1 LLFRINTNKMRVIL
15 KTLLVV
21 LLFQSCDTETIEKT
35 AIPAKIKVVCTT
47 SILTDWVLNIA
58 TEDVAV
64 YSLLNKGVDPHVYKP
79 SKKDLDLL
87 RSADII
93 IYHGLHL
100 EGKIIDV
107 LEKIKGPL
115 VIDVSKNF
123 PKSAIITDPN
133 FPASQDP
140 HYWFDVELVKNG
152 LATVQSDISARYP
165 SLKVDTKANLQ
176 AYLKKM
182 DSVTAE
188 VQKKI
193 STIEQ
198 DQRIIITTH
207 DALSY
212 FARAF
217 GLTVNTLQGASTVSE
232 FGLREIT
239 DLVNFIC
246 ERRVKAIF
254 LENIVSP
261 QAMKSVQRGC
271 QEKGWDVV
279 LGPELLSDSLGQ
291 KEDQDTYLEMLLFN
305 AHTITSYLTR

>member
-1 LLFRINTNKMRVIL
+1 MRIIINALIVIA
-15 KTLLVV
+15 
-21 LLFQSCDTETIEKT
+21 LFQSCESGPINKDVSSE
-35 AIPAKIKVVCTT
+35 KIKIVCTT

-58 TEDVAV
+58 TEDIAV
-64 YSLLNKGVDPHVYKP
+64 YSLLNKGIDPHVYKP

-107 LEKIKGPL
+107 LEKMKGPL
-115 VIDVSKNF
+115 VIDASKNF
-123 PKSAIITDPN
+123 PKSAIITDPS

-152 LATVQSDISARYP
+152 LATIKKEISINYP
-165 SLKVDTKANLQ
+165 GLEVEMKGNLQ
-176 AYLKKM
+176 LYLGKI
-182 DSVTAE
+182 DSVTTE
-188 VQKKI
+188 VQK
-193 STIEQ
+193 TINTIGP
-198 DQRIIITTH
+198 DQRVVITTH

-246 ERRVKAIF
+246 DRKVKAIF

-261 QAMKSVQRGC
+261 QAMESVQRGC
-271 QEKGWDVV
+271 QEKGWDVA

-291 KEDQDTYLEMLLFN
+291 KQDQDTYLEMLLFN
-305 AHTITSYLTR
+305 ARTIALYLTK

>member
-1 LLFRINTNKMRVIL
+1 MRIIINALIVIA
-15 KTLLVV
+15 
-21 LLFQSCDTETIEKT
+21 LFQSCESGPINKDASSE
-35 AIPAKIKVVCTT
+35 KIKIVCTT

-58 TEDVAV
+58 TEDIAV
-64 YSLLNKGVDPHVYKP
+64 YSLLNKGIDPHVYKP

-107 LEKIKGPL
+107 LEKMKGPL
-115 VIDVSKNF
+115 VIDASKNF
-123 PKSAIITDPN
+123 PKSAIITDPS

-152 LATVQSDISARYP
+152 LATIKKDISINYP
-165 SLKVDTKANLQ
+165 GLEAEMKGNLQ
-176 AYLKKM
+176 LYLGKI
-182 DSVTAE
+182 DSVTTE
-188 VQKKI
+188 VQK
-193 STIEQ
+193 TINTIGP
-198 DQRIIITTH
+198 DQRVVITTH

-246 ERRVKAIF
+246 DRKVKAIF

-261 QAMKSVQRGC
+261 QAMESVQRGC
-271 QEKGWDVV
+271 QEKGWDVA

-291 KEDQDTYLEMLLFN
+291 KQDQDTYLEMLLFN
-305 AHTITSYLTR
+305 ARTIALYLTK

>member
-1 LLFRINTNKMRVIL
+1 MIVIA
-15 KTLLVV
+15 
-21 LLFQSCDTETIEKT
+21 LFQSCESGPTNKDASSE
-35 AIPAKIKVVCTT
+35 KIKIVCTT

-58 TEDVAV
+58 TEDIAV
-64 YSLLNKGVDPHVYKP
+64 YSLLNKGIDPHVYKP

-107 LEKIKGPL
+107 LEKMKGPL
-115 VIDVSKNF
+115 VIDASKNF
-123 PKSAIITDPN
+123 PKSAIITDPS

-152 LATVQSDISARYP
+152 LATIKKDISINYP
-165 SLKVDTKANLQ
+165 GLEAEMKGNLQ
-176 AYLKKM
+176 LYLGKI
-182 DSVTAE
+182 DSVTTE
-188 VQKKI
+188 VQK
-193 STIEQ
+193 TINTIGP
-198 DQRIIITTH
+198 DQRVVITTH

-217 GLTVNTLQGASTVSE
+217 DLTVNTLQGASTVSE

-246 ERRVKAIF
+246 DRKVKAIF

-261 QAMKSVQRGC
+261 QAMESVQRGC
-271 QEKGWDVV
+271 QEKGWDVA

-291 KEDQDTYLEMLLFN
+291 KQDQDTYLEMLLFN
-305 AHTITSYLTR
+305 ARTIALYLTK

>member
-1 LLFRINTNKMRVIL
+1 MLFRTNTNKMRIIINALIVIA
-15 KTLLVV
+15 
-21 LLFQSCDTETIEKT
+21 LFQSCESGPTNKEASSE
-35 AIPAKIKVVCTT
+35 KIKIVCTT

-58 TEDVAV
+58 TDDIAV
-64 YSLLNKGVDPHVYKP
+64 YSLLNKGIDPHVYKP

-107 LEKIKGPL
+107 LEKMKGPL
-115 VIDVSKNF
+115 VIDASKNF
-123 PKSAIITDPN
+123 PKSAIITDPS

-152 LATVQSDISARYP
+152 LATIKKEISINYP
-165 SLKVDTKANLQ
+165 GLEVEMKGNLQ
-176 AYLKKM
+176 LYLGKI
-182 DSVTAE
+182 DSVTTE
-188 VQKKI
+188 VQK
-193 STIEQ
+193 TINTIGP
-198 DQRIIITTH
+198 DQRVVITTH

-246 ERRVKAIF
+246 DRKVKAIF

-261 QAMKSVQRGC
+261 QAMESVQRGC
-271 QEKGWDVV
+271 QEKGWDVA

-291 KEDQDTYLEMLLFN
+291 KQDQDTYLEMLLFN
-305 AHTITSYLTR
+305 ARTIALYLTK

>member
-1 LLFRINTNKMRVIL
+1 MRIIINALIVIA
-15 KTLLVV
+15 
-21 LLFQSCDTETIEKT
+21 LFQSCESVPTNKDASSE
-35 AIPAKIKVVCTT
+35 KIKIVCTT

-58 TEDVAV
+58 TDDIAV
-64 YSLLNKGVDPHVYKP
+64 YSLLNKGIDPHVYKP

-107 LEKIKGPL
+107 LEKMKGPL
-115 VIDVSKNF
+115 VIDASKNF
-123 PKSAIITDPN
+123 PKSAIITDPS

-152 LATVQSDISARYP
+152 LATIKKDISINYP
-165 SLKVDTKANLQ
+165 GLEAEMKDNLHL
-176 AYLKKM
+176 YLGKI
-182 DSVTAE
+182 DSVTTE
-188 VQKKI
+188 VQK
-193 STIEQ
+193 TINTIGP
-198 DQRIIITTH
+198 DQRVVITTH

-246 ERRVKAIF
+246 DRKVKAIF

-261 QAMKSVQRGC
+261 QAMESVQRGC
-271 QEKGWDVV
+271 QEKGWDVA

-291 KEDQDTYLEMLLFN
+291 KQDQDTYLEMLLFN
-305 AHTITSYLTR
+305 ARTIALYLTK

>member
-1 LLFRINTNKMRVIL
+1 MRIIINALIVIA
-15 KTLLVV
+15 
-21 LLFQSCDTETIEKT
+21 LFQSCESGPTNKDASSE
-35 AIPAKIKVVCTT
+35 KIKIVCTT

-58 TEDVAV
+58 TEDIAV
-64 YSLLNKGVDPHVYKP
+64 YSLLNKGIDPHVYKP

-107 LEKIKGPL
+107 LEKMKGPL
-115 VIDVSKNF
+115 VIDASKNF
-123 PKSAIITDPN
+123 PKSAIITDPS

-152 LATVQSDISARYP
+152 LATIKKDISINYP
-165 SLKVDTKANLQ
+165 GLEAEMKGNLQ
-176 AYLKKM
+176 LYLGKI
-182 DSVTAE
+182 DSVTTE
-188 VQKKI
+188 VQK
-193 STIEQ
+193 TINTIGP
-198 DQRIIITTH
+198 DQRVVITTH

-246 ERRVKAIF
+246 DRKVKAIF

-261 QAMKSVQRGC
+261 QAMESVQRGC
-271 QEKGWDVV
+271 QEKGWDVA

-291 KEDQDTYLEMLLFN
+291 KQDQDTYLEMLLFN
-305 AHTITSYLTR
+305 ARTIALYLTK

>member
-1 LLFRINTNKMRVIL
+1 MRIIL

-21 LLFQSCDTETIEKT
+21 VLFQSCELGTTEKNASTKKL
-35 AIPAKIKVVCTT
+35 KIVCTT
-47 SILTDWVLNIA
+47 SILTDWLLNIA
-58 TEDVAV
+58 TEDVGV
-64 YSLLNKGVDPHVYKP
+64 YSLLNKGIDPHVYKP

-87 RSADII
+87 RSADVI

-107 LEKIKGPL
+107 LEKMQGPL

-152 LATVQSDISARYP
+152 LITVQNELSKNYP
-165 SLKVDTKANLQ
+165 DLEVKTKANLQ
-176 AYLKKM
+176 GYLKRL
-182 DSVTAE
+182 DSVTVE
-188 VQKKI
+188 VQK
-193 STIEQ
+193 TINTIGP
-198 DQRIIITTH
+198 DQRMVITTH

-261 QAMKSVQRGC
+261 QAMESVQRGC

-305 AHTITSYLTR
+305 AHTITRYLTK

>member
-1 LLFRINTNKMRVIL
+1 MRIIINALIVIA
-15 KTLLVV
+15 
-21 LLFQSCDTETIEKT
+21 LFQSCESGPTNKDASSE
-35 AIPAKIKVVCTT
+35 KIKIVCTT

-58 TEDVAV
+58 TEDIAV
-64 YSLLNKGVDPHVYKP
+64 YSLLNKGIDPHVYKP

-107 LEKIKGPL
+107 LEKMKGPL
-115 VIDVSKNF
+115 VIDASKNF
-123 PKSAIITDPN
+123 PKSAIITDPS

-152 LATVQSDISARYP
+152 LATIKKDISINYP
-165 SLKVDTKANLQ
+165 GLEAEMKDNLQ
-176 AYLKKM
+176 LYLGKI
-182 DSVTAE
+182 DSVTTE
-188 VQKKI
+188 VQK
-193 STIEQ
+193 TINTIGP
-198 DQRIIITTH
+198 DQRVVITTH

-246 ERRVKAIF
+246 DRKVKAIF

-261 QAMKSVQRGC
+261 QAMESVQRGC
-271 QEKGWDVV
+271 QEKGWDVA

-291 KEDQDTYLEMLLFN
+291 KQDQDTYLEMLLFN
-305 AHTITSYLTR
+305 ARTIALYLTK